1 MEEYLK
7 LFIDDEYPYFIDKYL
22 NTKTL
27 MRIKYV
33 TQFCGSDYTNLYN
46 PLFLYTRYI
55 HSIVVAHITW
65 HFTHDKCATI
75 AALLHDVGTPCFAHT
90 IDYVFGDF
98 IKQES
103 SEKNIIDLIKEDQ
116 ELMEYLQEDGISLD
130 DLQDLKRYS
139 ILEQSVPNLCAD
151 RLDGVLHTC
160 YIWIHTH
167 SLEEIR
173 NVINNI
179 HVLKN
184 EKGKQ
189 ELGFKDMDIALEF
202 VNMVYNYAMEL
213 QGNVSKYT
221 TGYITEITK
230 EAFKRNLIKLED
242 LYTLKEEEIVKIY
255 EDNFTSWE
263 YFKNAKEIVRTDI
276 KPDNFYVSMNVKKRN
291 VIPLIL
297 WKDEARRITDVSRV
311 ALDKYQDF
319 NAFHDSKYVYVKSI
333 KKL

>member
-7 LFIDDEYPYFIDKYL
+7 LFIDDYYPYFIDKYL

-33 TQFCGSDYTNLYN
+33 TQFCGSDYTSLYS

-65 HFTHDKCATI
+65 HFTHDKKATI
-75 AALLHDVGTPCFAHT
+75 AAILHDVGTPCFAHT

-103 SEKNIIDLIKEDQ
+103 SEKNIIDLIKMDE
-116 ELMEYLQEDGISLD
+116 ELMEYLYEDNVSLD
-130 DLQDLKRYS
+130 DLKNLKRYS
-139 ILEQSVPNLCAD
+139 ILEQSVPRLCAD

-160 YIWIHTH
+160 YIWLHTH
-167 SLEEIR
+167 KLEEIKR
-173 NVINNI
+173 IVNNV

-184 EKGKQ
+184 EDGKD
-189 ELGFKDMDIALEF
+189 ELGFKDIDIALEF

-221 TGYITEITK
+221 TGYIMDITK
-230 EAFKRNLIKLED
+230 KAFACGLIKLDD
-242 LYTLKEEEIVKIY
+242 LYTLKEEDIVKIY
-255 EDNFTSWE
+255 ADNFSSWK
-263 YFKNAKEIVRTDI
+263 YFEEAKDIVRCDQR
-276 KPDNFYVSMNVKKRN
+276 PDCFSVSMDVKRRN
-291 VIPLIL
+291 VIPLVAING
-297 WKDEARRITDVSRV
+297 EAKRITEVSNV
-311 ALDKYQDF
+311 AREKYDDF
-319 NAFHDSKYVYVKSI
+319 NNYHDSKYAYVREI
-333 KKL
+333 KRL